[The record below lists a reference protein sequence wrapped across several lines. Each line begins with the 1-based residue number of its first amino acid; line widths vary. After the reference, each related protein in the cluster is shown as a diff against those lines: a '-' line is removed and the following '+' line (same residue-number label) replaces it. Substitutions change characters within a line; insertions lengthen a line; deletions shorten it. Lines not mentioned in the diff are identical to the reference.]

1 MTISSSRGERE
12 RRRLTPLPSCPCTGD
27 EDVGGS
33 PAPSKEEDGKDKL
46 ELGSSPWKAR
56 GIDGGLDRAFGF
68 GLGVE
73 VLMEGGNDGGRYD
86 CVMQKGGRGGLVI
99 DGGDVKMINMGIE
112 RDRDL

>member
-1 MTISSSRGERE
+1 MTISPSRGERE
-12 RRRLTPLPSCPCTGD
+12 RRRLTPLSSCPCIGD
-27 EDVGGS
+27 EDVGGGY
-33 PAPSKEEDGKDKL
+33 PAPSKQGGKDKL

-86 CVMQKGGRGGLVI
+86 CVMQKGEGRVSY
-99 DGGDVKMINMGIE
+99 
-112 RDRDL
+112 RWR